1 MAEVA
6 AHLVDHVLPVV
17 PIRQWVL
24 SLPYSLRTML
34 GYDPELLGVVLRVFM
49 RAVSGWIRDKVREK
63 VGLIDGRD
71 VHFGAVTFIQRFGDA
86 LDLNPHFHSLVL
98 DGAYVVRH
106 GRFEGFVQIAA
117 PSDEDVAGIAVQ
129 VAKRVVRML
138 RRRGKVEDDE
148 VTPVEDDGS
157 MLLPCMA
164 ASVQRVGVVGEG
176 EGLTLRRLGRRRD
189 VESTCG
195 FRSIVNT
202 KIGPS

>member
-24 SLPYSLRTML
+24 SLPYSLRMML

-63 VGLIDGRD
+63 VGLIDARD
-71 VHFGAVTFIQRFGDA
+71 IHFGAVTFIQRFGDA
-86 LDLNPHFHSLVL
+86 LDLNPHFHSLVI

-106 GRFEGFVQIAA
+106 GRFEGFVQIGA
-117 PSDEDVAGIAVQ
+117 PSDEDVAGIVVQ

-148 VTPVEDDGS
+148 V
-157 MLLPCMA
+157 A
-164 ASVQRVGVVGEG
+164 AEHPAREVG
-176 EGLTLRRLGRRRD
+176 
-189 VESTCG
+189 
-195 FRSIVNT
+195 
-202 KIGPS
+202 P